1 MTPRAMGH
9 GALHVAGATFAEI
22 GRECGCGW
30 RTVRKDLAEDAISVP
45 PPPRAG
51 VQSLLIAPYP
61 ARGSVAALRLDHPGD
76 SRA

>member
-9 GALHVAGATFAEI
+9 GALHVAGATFGEI
-22 GRECGCGW
+22 GRECGW
-30 RTVRKDLAEDAISVP
+30 RTVRKVLAEDAMSIP

-51 VQSLLIAPYP
+51 IQSLLIAPYP